1 MKVGTNDSEVQVI
14 LEGQIGKA
22 PFRPFHTHD
31 DLDRLYPTA
40 VKQVPKVMS
49 TFGKTVSGVAVFV
62 KKNILVIRE
71 QITQILCFDN
81 ITLTLKT
88 AKCFFTVSGIYNLPQ
103 NKHDIFLEDF
113 ETLRHTL
120 RIGAK
125 NFIIVKFSFDTLVLK
140 KVCEN
145 FRNMVQTLDLKL
157 IDMAA
162 NKNNRNNKH

>member
-22 PFRPFHTHD
+22 PFPPFHTHD

-49 TFGKTVSGVAVFV
+49 TFGKTVKRFNDYKCSGVAVFV
-62 KKNILVIRE
+62 KKDILVIRE
-71 QITQILCFDN
+71 PITQILCFDN
-81 ITLTLKT
+81 ITLTMKT
-88 AKCFFTVSGIYNLPQ
+88 TKCFFTVSGIDSLPQ

-125 NFIIVKFSFDTLVLK
+125 NVKIVDFNFDTGFEESMWK
-140 KVCEN
+140 
-145 FRNMVQTLDLKL
+145 F
-157 IDMAA
+157 
-162 NKNNRNNKH
+162 